1 MEFGAAMWSFK
12 VHTLAVEC
20 NDSTDKVKVFPNVI
34 CWWWC
39 CCCFLKQQCN
49 SSIAVH
55 NALKNCFEKKKKDLG
70 IFLESVGSEPTDL
83 QIWPKALKYFEFI
96 L

>member
-55 NALKNCFEKKKKDLG
+55 NALKNCFEKKKKIWE
-70 IFLESVGSEPTDL
+70 IFWNQWDPNPQTSKSGQKL
-83 QIWPKALKYFEFI
+83 
-96 L
+96 